1 MTTKDTL
8 GSYQLLEEV
17 GSGGMGVIYRAV
29 HKKSDD
35 FQKTVAI
42 KKLHPH
48 LAQEPG
54 LIQSFVNEAH
64 IASSFQHPNV
74 ISTFDLGHEEETYF
88 IAMEYV
94 KGYPLNRLF
103 DYFRPL
109 PLDTLIHSIMQSLLG
124 LDYLHHLKDS
134 EGNPLDL
141 VHRDI
146 CPGNIL
152 VSEQGV
158 VKLID
163 FGLLHSNQNT
173 NTTQPGTKKGTFAYM
188 SPEQAAGSN
197 VDARSDLFSLG
208 LILYEGLTN
217 QPLYERDDPLQTV
230 KLAAEANIP
239 LLHTVLPEIAPK
251 LEEIVHKALA
261 KDPDDRFQ
269 DALSFYDAL
278 GEYIAPFHGE
288 WLRRST
294 METIKAMETN
304 ENSLALGD
312 ISRRYT
318 TYFHK
323 KREIIYVLGD
333 DPAFSNSVKNMLLA
347 RSTGGN
353 EFEFHIIEEDFAVA
367 QIIHKL
373 DTREQIPHAVLFGMT
388 HVHLQHDFLQRLSA
402 YPEIAK
408 IFVAEAPTKE
418 LLEEA
423 MLLCG
428 VNLLLHGMQRKKLLD
443 FLKNSP
449 ITALKNRSQ
458 TLSISSNV
466 EKQYSMESLTLQA
479 PEFIKPLDLLREL
492 DEDQDNEESDT
503 PSPFSS
509 DELLSPHES
518 TQSKIVF
525 FQGTLS
531 ELSMLDLLQLLDMSS
546 KTAVIAISKITEKAY
561 IYLEKG
567 QVIDAKVGDLHG
579 EEALETL
586 LEWYDGDFLVHAP
599 TSPMNKTIDQPT
611 APMLLDMLRKM
622 DERNAQ
628 RSQELQLPD
637 GEFL

>member
-1 MTTKDTL
+1 
-8 GSYQLLEEV
+8 
-17 GSGGMGVIYRAV
+17 
-29 HKKSDD
+29 
-35 FQKTVAI
+35 
-42 KKLHPH
+42 
-48 LAQEPG
+48 
-54 LIQSFVNEAH
+54 
-64 IASSFQHPNV
+64 
-74 ISTFDLGHEEETYF
+74 
-88 IAMEYV
+88 
-94 KGYPLNRLF
+94 

-492 DEDQDNEESDT
+492 DEDQDNEESDI